1 MRASVQGA
9 TLLYEGYCAG
19 TDRSKFERLDEQ
31 YADCKLQDK
40 GSWGRARFP
49 AARPEVNFYKRCED
63 LCNQCKRCA
72 WVSASYTLRVRQQEL
87 NPYHIKYW
95 ITCTTHLQFV
105 NVTHLC
111 FDSME
116 KITGLLMVC
125 SVPTAH
131 AAACA
136 EWLLHLAGQE

>member
-63 LCNQCKRCA
+63 LCNQCERCA
-72 WVSASYTLRVRQQEL
+72 WVSASYTMRVRQHEL
-87 NPYHIKYW
+87 NPICICMYVHICSRAQH
-95 ITCTTHLQFV
+95 TCSL
-105 NVTHLC
+105 
-111 FDSME
+111 
-116 KITGLLMVC
+116 
-125 SVPTAH
+125 
-131 AAACA
+131 
-136 EWLLHLAGQE
+136 